1 MARGYDAPQL
11 WLYHPATR
19 PLRRLDAPGAT
30 DPAWSA
36 NGNSLLYL
44 ARDGI
49 WLLPR
54 ISGQPV
60 RIANPLFQPGN
71 WPTYYGQAGWTAQF
85 TWWPG

>member
-1 MARGYDAPQL
+1 MP
-11 WLYHPATR
+11 
-19 PLRRLDAPGAT
+19 
-30 DPAWSA
+30 A
-36 NGNSLLYL
+36 NGNSLPHV

-49 WLLPR
+49 WLPPR

-71 WPTYYGQAGWTAQF
+71 WPTYYRQVGWMAQF